1 MIYSIGTNFDLELLD
16 VITKYDQKNEIKS
29 VFGKL
34 KIDDFGGGRSSMVL
48 PDVSWKDLGE
58 YIVRC
63 HKQDIKFNYLINP
76 MCYGSHELER
86 DYNKKLDKYLDR
98 LSGIGVDIIT
108 TNSPYML
115 ESIKK
120 RFPHLKVTIG
130 LYALVD
136 TLQKV
141 KYWQDLGA
149 DEITLNDNFVR
160 NFDKLENLLIV
171 TKGSGLKLRL
181 IANNICLHDCPYSV
195 SHGNSQSHASEK
207 GSSSAGFSIDYCM
220 LKCTMTR
227 LGDPSQFIKS
237 AWIRP
242 EDVIHYEELMKKTG
256 NPDFSIKLLD
266 RTRTTEFLEQVI
278 KAYTER
284 SYDGNFL
291 DIVNL
296 PSTRAIK
303 NIDMKGVIPKV
314 PQFNIHGLM
323 QYKDIFN
330 IPDVYM
336 DNKAMDGFLT
346 KFVNGDFSCGD
357 HICREVVTDSR
368 VECNYCFQW
377 AKRAIHSSGEDIKTW
392 KGKADSIL
400 EQLNTGDFY
409 KIF

>member
-1 MIYSIGTNFDLELLD
+1 
-16 VITKYDQKNEIKS
+16 
-29 VFGKL
+29 
-34 KIDDFGGGRSSMVL
+34 MVL
-48 PDVSWKDLGE
+48 PDVSWKELE
-58 YIVRC
+58 QYIAQC
-63 HKQDIKFNYLINP
+63 HKQDIQFNYLINP
-76 MCYGSHELER
+76 MCYGSHEMER

-98 LSGIGVDIIT
+98 LSKIGVDIIT

-115 ESIKK
+115 ESIRK
-120 RFPHLKVTIG
+120 RFPHFKVTIG

-149 DEITLNDNFVR
+149 DEITLNDNFMR
-160 NFDKLENLLIV
+160 NFNKLENLLLV
-171 TKGSGLKLRL
+171 TKGTGLKLRL

-207 GSSSAGFSIDYCM
+207 GSSSAGFSVDYCM

-242 EDVIHYEELMKKTG
+242 EDIIHYEALMEKTG
-256 NPDFSIKLLD
+256 NYDFSIKLLD

-278 KAYTER
+278 KAYTQR

-296 PSTRAIK
+296 PSTKAIK
-303 NIDMKGVIPKV
+303 NIDMKGVIPKAS
-314 PQFNIHGLM
+314 QFNIQGLM

-336 DNKAMDGFLT
+336 DNKALDGFLM
-346 KFVNGDFSCGD
+346 KFVNGEFTCGD
-357 HICREVVTDSR
+357 HVCREVVADSR

-377 AKRAIHSSGEDIKTW
+377 AKKAIRSTSEDIKAW

-400 EQLNTGDFY
+400 GQLNSGDFY
-409 KIF
+409 KFF

>member
-1 MIYSIGTNFDLELLD
+1 MIYSVGTNFDLKLLD
-16 VITKYDQKNEIKS
+16 VIKKYDTKNEIKS

-48 PDVSWKDLGE
+48 PDVSWKELE
-58 YIVRC
+58 QYIAQC

-98 LSGIGVDIIT
+98 LSRIGVDIIT

-120 RFPHLKVTIG
+120 RFPHLKVTVG

-149 DEITLNDNFVR
+149 DEITLNDNFMR
-160 NFDKLENLLIV
+160 NFNKLENLLLV
-171 TKGSGLKLRL
+171 TKGTGLKLRL

-207 GSSSAGFSIDYCM
+207 GSSSAGFCVDYCM

-242 EDVIHYEELMKKTG
+242 EDIVHYEALMEKTG

-278 KAYTER
+278 KAYTQR
-284 SYDGNFL
+284 SYEGNFL

-296 PSTRAIK
+296 PSTKAIK
-303 NIDMKGVIPKV
+303 NIDMKGVIPKA
-314 PQFNIHGLM
+314 PQFNIQGLL

-336 DNKAMDGFLT
+336 DNKAMDGFLM
-346 KFVNGDFSCGD
+346 KFVNGEFSCGD
-357 HICREVVTDSR
+357 HVCREVVTDSR

-377 AKRAIHSSGEDIKTW
+377 AKKAIRSSSEDIRAW

-400 EQLNTGDFY
+400 EQLNSGEFY
-409 KIF
+409 KLF

>member
-1 MIYSIGTNFDLELLD
+1 MIYSVGTNFDLELLD
-16 VITKYDQKNEIKS
+16 VIKKYDIKNEIKS

-34 KIDDFGGGRSSMVL
+34 KIDDFGGGRCSMVL
-48 PDVSWKDLGE
+48 PDVSWKDLE
-58 YIVRC
+58 QYIAQC
-63 HKQDIKFNYLINP
+63 HKQDIRFNYLINP
-76 MCYGSHELER
+76 MCYGSHEMER

-98 LSGIGVDIIT
+98 LSKIGVDIIT

-115 ESIKK
+115 ESIRK

-149 DEITLNDNFVR
+149 DEITLNDNFMR
-160 NFDKLENLLIV
+160 NFNKLENLLLV
-171 TKGSGLKLRL
+171 TKGTGLKLRL

-207 GSSSAGFSIDYCM
+207 GSSSAGFSVDYCM

-242 EDVIHYEELMKKTG
+242 EDIVHYEALMEKTG
-256 NPDFSIKLLD
+256 NYDFSIKLLD

-278 KAYTER
+278 KAYTQR

-296 PSTRAIK
+296 PSTKAIK
-303 NIDMKGVIPKV
+303 NIDMKGVIPKA
-314 PQFNIHGLM
+314 PQFNIQGLM

-336 DNKAMDGFLT
+336 DNKALDGFLM
-346 KFVNGDFSCGD
+346 KFVNGEFTCGD
-357 HICREVVTDSR
+357 HVCREVVADSR

-377 AKRAIHSSGEDIKTW
+377 AKKAIRSSDEDIKAW

-400 EQLNTGDFY
+400 GQLNSGDFY
-409 KIF
+409 KLF

>member
-1 MIYSIGTNFDLELLD
+1 MIYSVGTNFDLELLD
-16 VITKYDQKNEIKS
+16 VIKKYDTKNEIKS

-34 KIDDFGGGRSSMVL
+34 KIDGFGGGRCSMVL
-48 PDVSWKDLGE
+48 PDVSWKELE
-58 YIVRC
+58 QYIAQC

-76 MCYGSHELER
+76 MCYGSHEMER

-98 LSGIGVDIIT
+98 LSKIGVDIIT

-115 ESIKK
+115 ESIRK
-120 RFPHLKVTIG
+120 RFPHFKVTIG

-149 DEITLNDNFVR
+149 DEITLNDNFMR
-160 NFDKLENLLIV
+160 NFNKLENLLLV
-171 TKGSGLKLRL
+171 TKGTGLKLRL

-207 GSSSAGFSIDYCM
+207 GSSSAGFSVDYCM

-242 EDVIHYEELMKKTG
+242 EDIIHYEALMEKTG
-256 NPDFSIKLLD
+256 NYDFSIKLLD

-278 KAYTER
+278 KAYTQR

-296 PSTRAIK
+296 PSTKAIK
-303 NIDMKGVIPKV
+303 NIDMKGVIPKAS
-314 PQFNIHGLM
+314 QFNIQGLM

-336 DNKAMDGFLT
+336 DNKALDGFLM
-346 KFVNGDFSCGD
+346 KFVNGEFTCGD
-357 HICREVVTDSR
+357 HVCREVVADSR

-377 AKRAIHSSGEDIKTW
+377 AKKAIRSTSEDIKAW

-400 EQLNTGDFY
+400 GQLNSGDFY
-409 KIF
+409 KFF